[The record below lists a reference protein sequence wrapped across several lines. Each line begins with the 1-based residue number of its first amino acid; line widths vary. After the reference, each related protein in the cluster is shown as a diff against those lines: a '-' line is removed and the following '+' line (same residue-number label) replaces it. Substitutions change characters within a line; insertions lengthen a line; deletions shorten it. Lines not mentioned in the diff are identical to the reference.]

1 MKHARSLL
9 LLALLAPA
17 TAFADAKS
25 EAKAHIDKATS
36 FHGDGKYKEA
46 LEELTLAYALDPR
59 PELLY
64 AIGQVHV
71 QLGNCQ
77 QAISFYERFL
87 GTKPA
92 AGPAAAA
99 KEAIE
104 TCKTSPPPEVTP
116 DPVPEVKPDPVPER
130 DPEPMPQGP
139 PQGNGNVNETPPS
152 TGGKPW
158 YKDVIGDALVGGGVV
173 AGVLGVVFYQQM
185 NAKLDDSEDR
195 SKAPTIAAHNKLRD
209 EAASKRTLAIG
220 FGVGGVA
227 LIGAGIVRYMLRD
240 NGERTNKVAVTPTS
254 DGGLITVMGR
264 F

>member
-1 MKHARSLL
+1 MKHARTLL
-9 LLALLAPA
+9 LFLLLAPA
-17 TAFADAKS
+17 AAHADAKS
-25 EAKAHIDKATS
+25 EAKAHIDKATT
-36 FHGDGKYKEA
+36 FHGEGKYKEA
-46 LEELTLAYALDPR
+46 LDELTLAYALDPK

-71 QLGNCQ
+71 QLGNCT

-87 GTKPA
+87 GTKPS

-104 TCKTSPPPEVTP
+104 TCKSAPPPEVKP
-116 DPVPEVKPDPVPER
+116 DPVPEVKPDPVPPP
-130 DPEPMPQGP
+130 DPEPMPVQP
-139 PQGNGNVNETPPS
+139 PRNETPPT

-158 YKDVIGDALVGGGVV
+158 YKDVIGDVLVGGGIV

-185 NAKLDDSEDR
+185 NSKLDDSEDR
-195 SKAPTIAAHNKLRD
+195 DKAPTIDAHNKLRD
-209 EAASKRTLAIG
+209 EASSKRTLAIG

-227 LIGAGIVRYMLRD
+227 LIGAGIARYVLRD
-240 NGERTNKVAVTPTS
+240 SGERSSKVAVTPTS